1 MTPDDSRLF
10 IADIH
15 PGLGAY
21 LARRH
26 ESGYDAVAGRTRFLL
41 WLAAHVDGDDLLRT
55 YLARAAQ
62 APPLTPESED
72 EMTTRALAGRRA
84 VSRLT
89 EGGTALPGA
98 ARAELERVAL
108 AGAQAGDQLVEA
120 NLHLVVAMARRFAG
134 RGRPLADLVREGHR
148 GLVRAMENYDP
159 AKGYRFG
166 TYASWWIRQGI
177 SQAVAGHPHASPAPA
192 PEAGPG
198 SGPAP
203 GPGPDPGPG
212 GADVLAEAERRMLRE
227 LGREPSPEE
236 IATELALSRIS
247 HVVTAICECRG
258 ERVVQVELRAD
269 DRADDPIV
277 QARREC
283 VEPFGFAVDGVVDAP
298 QSLMGVQRVGDAP
311 CCGDKGTAIADGAD
325 RGG

>member
-41 WLAAHVDGDDLLRT
+41 WLAAHADGGDLLRT

-72 EMTTRALAGRRA
+72 DLATRVLAGRRA
-84 VSRLT
+84 VSRLA

-98 ARAELERVAL
+98 ARAELERAAL

-120 NLHLVVAMARRFAG
+120 HLHLVVAVARRFAG
-134 RGRPLADLVREGHR
+134 RGTPFADLVRAGHQ
-148 GLVRAMENYDP
+148 GLVRATENYDP
-159 AKGYRFG
+159 AKGYQFG
-166 TYASWWIRQGI
+166 AYAGWWIRQGI
-177 SQAVAGHPHASPAPA
+177 SRTVAGQPRTSLAPA
-192 PEAGPG
+192 PEAG
-198 SGPAP
+198 A
-203 GPGPDPGPG
+203 GPGPGPG

-236 IATELALSRIS
+236 IAAELALSRIPYF
-247 HVVTAICECRG
+247 VTATAGSSPVPGGPGRSF
-258 ERVVQVELRAD
+258 R
-269 DRADDPIV
+269 
-277 QARREC
+277 
-283 VEPFGFAVDGVVDAP
+283 
-298 QSLMGVQRVGDAP
+298 
-311 CCGDKGTAIADGAD
+311 KGPW
-325 RGG
+325 R